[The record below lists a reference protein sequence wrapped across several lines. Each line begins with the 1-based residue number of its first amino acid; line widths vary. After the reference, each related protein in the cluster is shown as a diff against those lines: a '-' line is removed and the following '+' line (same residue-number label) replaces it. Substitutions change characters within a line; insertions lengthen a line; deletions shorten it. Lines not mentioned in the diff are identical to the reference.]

1 MIFAE
6 KIKYSEM
13 SLYDIQ
19 TKIQDIKDEMD
30 EIYPVLYSTHMIREA
45 AVWLAISLIGL
56 VYILLE
62 RKINT
67 PLILVVLILFS
78 MAFVLPISRILENRK
93 SRLFSK
99 EREIFERLKG
109 LVSNLIELKH
119 IARFSWDLRERLN
132 HCTNKQVW
140 VMANPMG
147 LHTLMIGIG
156 NGNTLCDSLEV
167 MVTKEV
173 TRSGSI
179 QEKYLNMILFG
190 QPSADINKKP
200 IFLDFQMADAEWE
213 KTIREYE
220 SLTNQIYK
228 GVNQKGAV

>member
-13 SLYDIQ
+13 SLYDVQ

-30 EIYPVLYSTHMIREA
+30 EIYGVLYSTHMIREA
-45 AVWLAISLIGL
+45 VVWLAISLIGL

-62 RKINT
+62 RKIST
-67 PLILVVLILFS
+67 PLILAILILFS

-99 EREIFERLKG
+99 EREVFERLKG
-109 LVSNLIELKH
+109 RVSNLIELKH

-140 VMANPMG
+140 VMVNPMG

-156 NGNTLCDSLEV
+156 NGNALCDSLEII
-167 MVTKEV
+167 VTKEV
-173 TRSGSI
+173 ARSGSI

-190 QPSADINKKP
+190 QSNADIHKRP
-200 IFLDFQMADAEWE
+200 IFLDFKMADVEWE
-213 KTIREYE
+213 KIVREYE